1 MSAKIL
7 LVDDEADMLSTC
19 GAALSH
25 EGWRVFPEQRGDAA
39 LERVK
44 EESFDLLVADIRM
57 PGLTGLE
64 LLKAAKSSD
73 PSLPVIMITAF
84 PEFDSALEALRAG
97 AMDFVLKPF
106 HPADLVSRIR
116 RALEERHLKDE
127 NRLLARHVAREYVPV
142 EIVGKAPSLLKVVE
156 LADKVAATPAD
167 VFILGES
174 GTGKE
179 LIARRLHARSN
190 RSGHFVPVDC
200 GAIPENLLENE
211 FFGHERGAF
220 TDASRA
226 SPGLME
232 LADRGTFFL
241 DEVCELPLSLQ
252 AKLLRALQERQIRRV
267 GGREMRGVDLRII
280 AATNRDVEAEVKAG
294 RFRDDLY
301 YRLNVIS
308 LRLPSLRERS
318 EDIPLLAR
326 HYLPRICREMGR
338 AVSRIEE
345 PAADILTHYA
355 WPGNIREL
363 INVLKKSVLLCE
375 GETLAAS
382 DLPEFLVAAALSRPE
397 GEGPAEAA
405 ASGDPASTKEEGFAS
420 MKKRH
425 LDSFEKEFLEAALRR
440 RHGNA
445 KAAAEDCGLPL
456 SNFYWYLKKHALSPQ
471 SFR

>member
-142 EIVGKAPSLLKVVE
+142 EIEGKAPSLLKVVE

-174 GTGKE
+174 GTGKG

-338 AVSRIEE
+338 AVSRIEGL
-345 PAADILTHYA
+345 ADILTHYA

-363 INVLKKSVLLCE
+363 INVPRNRSCSE
-375 GETLAAS
+375 GETCRVRPAGIPA
-382 DLPEFLVAAALSRPE
+382 AAALSRPE